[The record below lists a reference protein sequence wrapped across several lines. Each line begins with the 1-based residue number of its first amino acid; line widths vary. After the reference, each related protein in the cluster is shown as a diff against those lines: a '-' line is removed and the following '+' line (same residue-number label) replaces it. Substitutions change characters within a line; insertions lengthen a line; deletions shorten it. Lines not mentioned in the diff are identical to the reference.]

1 MRSFALLN
9 HKLLLWQ
16 IEALWLGVTCC
27 KLDTILANL
36 RITWDSLHTLL
47 MKTQIPPCQC
57 PAICNERPFFFP
69 VNELDNEI
77 SFLVGLNG
85 VCVCVCVH

>member
-16 IEALWLGVTCC
+16 IEALWLGVACC

-36 RITWDSLHTLL
+36 KITWDSLHTLL

-57 PAICNERPFFFP
+57 PAICNERPFFILYNM
-69 VNELDNEI
+69 VAISLININGSEEI
-77 SFLVGLNG
+77 L
-85 VCVCVCVH
+85 